1 MKIKMKL
8 GKDKLVFKA
17 NAKEIR
23 EMTAHI
29 GRFVDILEPLFR
41 VTVPS
46 RKVIVPKV
54 GEIMSSKEL
63 DELAERVMKY

>member
-41 VTVPS
+41 EDPL

-63 DELAERVMKY
+63 DELVERVMKY